1 MRRRE
6 FLLGGLAA
14 IPLHAR
20 AQGERMRR
28 IGVVM
33 GSDNADARES
43 HRVFLQVLQ
52 QSGWIEGRNVR
63 IETRWAGGSAAEI
76 RKHANDLVAL
86 APDILFANGTAAVLP
101 LMQATRT
108 LPIVFANVTDPVGAG
123 FVALWLGQVATPL
136 DLFSSNTV

>member
-1 MRRRE
+1 
-6 FLLGGLAA
+6 
-14 IPLHAR
+14 
-20 AQGERMRR
+20 MRR